1 MILIIDDDEIMA
13 ECIARGCG
21 GGREGGADGNGRED
35 EGSANE
41 NWCGNEGEGGRE
53 VRIFGNAIEAMNF
66 IAENGAPE
74 MIFLDILLDGPD
86 GFTFL
91 NELMSYADT
100 ATVPVVVVSSLDFTG
115 RDLSAYNVVK
125 ILHKDTMV
133 PAEIKELVA
142 KYAK

>member
-21 GGREGGADGNGRED
+21 ERET
-35 EGSANE
+35 
-41 NWCGNEGEGGRE
+41 
-53 VRIFGNAIEAMNF
+53 RIFSNAIDAMNF
-66 IAENGAPE
+66 IAETGAPE

-91 NELMSYADT
+91 NELVSYEDT
-100 ATVPVVVVSSLDFTG
+100 NAVPVVVVSSLDFIG
-115 RDLSAYNVVK
+115 RDLAVYNVVK

-133 PAEIKELVA
+133 PAEIKELAA